1 MSKIFSFYNN
11 GLDKTWYE
19 SSNVKYSEC
28 TDKAG
33 ELKQVK
39 VVFNNGSQY
48 LYKDVD
54 VNDYLLFREAESQ
67 GKALNH
73 FLKQKKYEYE
83 KLEPQNIDL
92 LNEELAFRTGKGL
105 YVANAPVFEIKNSED
120 KVVFSLDKPLDD
132 EIFKMVKDIL
142 NALGNK
148 IKEIS

>member
-1 MSKIFSFYNN
+1 MSKIFSYYND
-11 GLDKTWYE
+11 GLDRAWYE

-28 TDKAG
+28 IDKAG

-73 FLKQKKYEYE
+73 FLKQKQYEYE
-83 KLEPQNIDL
+83 KLEPKDVGL

-105 YVANAPVFEIKNSED
+105 FISNDPVFEIRDYED
-120 KVVFSLDKPLDD
+120 KVLYTLDKPLDED
-132 EIFKMVKDIL
+132 TLELTKDIL
-142 NALGNK
+142 KALGNN
-148 IKEIS
+148 IKEKL